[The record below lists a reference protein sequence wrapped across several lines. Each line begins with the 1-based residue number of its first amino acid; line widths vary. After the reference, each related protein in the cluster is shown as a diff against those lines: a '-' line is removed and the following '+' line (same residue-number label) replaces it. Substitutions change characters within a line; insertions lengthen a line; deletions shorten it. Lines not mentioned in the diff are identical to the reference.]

1 MEEFDLTI
9 IGGGVGGLVAASG
22 ASQLGARVALIE
34 KEKLGGD
41 CLHYGCVPTKTLVH
55 SARLISLMQRAA
67 EFGLNPV
74 RVDIEFKKIMD
85 NMRAVQSKVGER
97 DDPKR
102 FENMGV
108 KLFFGTGGFKDIHTF
123 EVNGTAIKSGKF
135 LIATGSR
142 PIKLPIPGL
151 DRVETLDNIKILA
164 LDKLPQSLLVLGA
177 GPIGM
182 EFAQVFSRFGSKV
195 TVIEKAG
202 QILPREEKE
211 ISDRLEGILKR
222 EGMEIITCVDTK
234 KVEQSGNK
242 KIVWTECAGKEKRF
256 EVDELLVAIGRAPN
270 IEGLN
275 LEKIGVQTTRNGIVV
290 DDTMRTTVPNIWAA
304 GDVTGMFPFT
314 HIAEYE
320 AGLVIGNALFP
331 FVKRKMDKT
340 VIPWTTFTDPELA
353 RVGLTEDDAKE
364 KYGDVKVYRYPFS
377 EHDRAIIDG
386 ETEGLIKL
394 VCTKKGKILGAH
406 ILGVG
411 AGDLINEYIFAMK
424 NGLPIAKISQ
434 TVHVYPTMGQ
444 IVKRG
449 ADQYY
454 KEKLFSGWFPKLAR
468 FLIRSGRAISRSRF

>member
-1 MEEFDLTI
+1 MGKFDLTI

-22 ASQLGARVALIE
+22 ASQFGAKVALIE
-34 KEKLGGD
+34 KESLGGD

-55 SARLISLMQRAA
+55 SARLISLMQRSS

-74 RVDIEFKKIMD
+74 KVDFEFRKIMEH
-85 NMRAVQSKVGER
+85 MREVQRKVGEH

-102 FENMGV
+102 FEKMGI
-108 KLFFGTGGFKDIHTF
+108 KLFFGKGGFKDTHTF
-123 EVNGTAIKSGKF
+123 EVNGTDIKSRKF

-142 PIKLPIPGL
+142 PVKLPIPGL
-151 DRVETLDNIKILA
+151 DKVDTLDNIKILA
-164 LDKLPQSLLVLGA
+164 LNRLPESLLVMGA

-182 EFAQVFSRFGSKV
+182 EFAQVFKRFGSKV

-222 EGMEIITCVDTK
+222 EGMEIITCVETK
-234 KVEQSGNK
+234 RVEQSGNK
-242 KIVWTECAGKEKRF
+242 KIVVAGCSGKEKRF
-256 EVDELLVAIGRAPN
+256 EADELLIAIGRAPN

-275 LEKIGVQTTRNGIVV
+275 LDKIGIQTTSKGIVV
-290 DDTMRTTVPNIWAA
+290 DDTLKTTVSNIWAC

-314 HIAEYE
+314 HMAEYE
-320 AGLVIGNALFP
+320 AGIVIGNALFP
-331 FVKRKMDKT
+331 FVNRKMDKT
-340 VIPWTTFTDPELA
+340 VVPWTTFTDPELA
-353 RVGLTEDDAKE
+353 RVGLTEDEARKE
-364 KYGDVKVYRYPFS
+364 YGDIKVYRYPFS

-394 VCTKKGKILGAH
+394 ICDKKGKILGAH

-424 NGLPIAKISQ
+424 NNLPVQKISQ
-434 TVHVYPTMGQ
+434 TVHIYPTMGQ
-444 IVKRG
+444 VVKRG

-454 KEKLFSGWFPKLAR
+454 KEKLFSGWFPKVAR
-468 FLIRSGRAISRSRF
+468 FLMKFK

>member
-22 ASQLGARVALIE
+22 ASQFGAKVALVE
-34 KEKLGGD
+34 KESLGGD

-55 SARLISLMQRAA
+55 SARLISLMRRST

-74 RVDIEFKKIMD
+74 KVDFEFRKIMD
-85 NMRAVQSKVGER
+85 HMREVQKKVGEH

-102 FENMGV
+102 FEKMGI
-108 KLFFGTGGFKDIHTF
+108 KLFFGKGGFKDTRTF
-123 EVNGTAIKSGKF
+123 EVNGTDIKSRKF

-142 PIKLPIPGL
+142 SVKLPIPGL
-151 DRVETLDNIKILA
+151 DKVDTLDNIKILA
-164 LDKLPQSLLVLGA
+164 LNRLPESILVMGA

-211 ISDRLEGILKR
+211 LSDRLEGILKR
-222 EGMEIITCVDTK
+222 EGMEIITCVETK
-234 KVEQSGNK
+234 RVEQSGNK
-242 KIVWTECAGKEKRF
+242 KFVVADCSGKEKRF
-256 EVDELLVAIGRAPN
+256 EADELLVAIGRAPN

-275 LEKIGVQTTRNGIVV
+275 LEKIGVKTTSKGIEV
-290 DDTMRTTVPNIWAA
+290 DDTLKTTVPNIWAC

-314 HIAEYE
+314 HMAEYE
-320 AGLVIGNALFP
+320 AGIVIGNALFP
-331 FVKRKMDKT
+331 FVNRKMDKT
-340 VIPWTTFTDPELA
+340 VVPWTTFTDPELA
-353 RVGLTEDDAKE
+353 RVGLTEDEARKE
-364 KYGDVKVYRYPFS
+364 YGDIKVYRYPFS

-386 ETEGLIKL
+386 ETEGMIKL
-394 VCTKKGKILGAH
+394 ICDKKGKILGAH
-406 ILGVG
+406 ILGKG

-424 NGLPIAKISQ
+424 NGLPVQKISQ

-444 IVKRG
+444 VVKRG

-468 FLIRSGRAISRSRF
+468 VLMKFK

>member
-22 ASQLGARVALIE
+22 ASQFGAKVALIE
-34 KEKLGGD
+34 KESLGGD

-55 SARLISLMQRAA
+55 SARLISLMRRAT

-74 RVDIEFKKIMD
+74 KVDFEFRKIMEH
-85 NMRAVQSKVGER
+85 MREVQRKVGEH

-102 FENMGV
+102 FEKMGI
-108 KLFFGTGGFKDIHTF
+108 KLFFGKGGFKDTRTF
-123 EVNGTAIKSGKF
+123 EVNGTDIKSRKF

-142 PIKLPIPGL
+142 PVKLPIPGL
-151 DRVETLDNIKILA
+151 DKVDTLDNIKILA
-164 LDKLPQSLLVLGA
+164 LNRLPESLLVMGA

-182 EFAQVFSRFGSKV
+182 EFAQVFKRFGSKV

-222 EGMEIITCVDTK
+222 EGMEIITCVETK
-234 KVEQSGNK
+234 RVEQSGNK
-242 KIVWTECAGKEKRF
+242 KIVVAGCSGKEKRF
-256 EVDELLVAIGRAPN
+256 EADELLIAIGRAPN

-275 LEKIGVQTTRNGIVV
+275 LDKIGIQTTSKGIVV
-290 DDTMRTTVPNIWAA
+290 DDTLKTTVSNIWAC

-314 HIAEYE
+314 HMAEYE
-320 AGLVIGNALFP
+320 AGIVIGNALFP
-331 FVKRKMDKT
+331 FVNRKMDKT
-340 VIPWTTFTDPELA
+340 VVPWTTFTDPELA
-353 RVGLTEDDAKE
+353 RVGLTEDEARKE
-364 KYGDVKVYRYPFS
+364 YGDIKVYRYPFS

-394 VCTKKGKILGAH
+394 ICDKKGKILGAH

-424 NGLPIAKISQ
+424 NNLPVQKISQ
-434 TVHVYPTMGQ
+434 TVHIYPTMGQ
-444 IVKRG
+444 VVKRG

-454 KEKLFSGWFPKLAR
+454 KEKLFSGWFPKVAR
-468 FLIRSGRAISRSRF
+468 FLMKFK

>member
-1 MEEFDLTI
+1 MGKFDLTI

-22 ASQLGARVALIE
+22 ASQFGAKVALVE
-34 KEKLGGD
+34 KESLGGD

-55 SARLISLMQRAA
+55 SARLISLMRRST

-74 RVDIEFKKIMD
+74 KVDFEFRKIMD
-85 NMRAVQSKVGER
+85 HMREVQKKVGEH

-102 FENMGV
+102 FEKMGI
-108 KLFFGTGGFKDIHTF
+108 KLFFGKGGFKDTHTF
-123 EVNGTAIKSGKF
+123 EVNGTNIKSSKF

-142 PIKLPIPGL
+142 SVKLPIPGL
-151 DRVETLDNIKILA
+151 DKVDTLDNIKILA
-164 LDKLPQSLLVLGA
+164 LNRLPESLLVMGA

-222 EGMEIITCVDTK
+222 EGMEIITCVETK
-234 KVEQSGNK
+234 RVEQSGNK
-242 KIVWTECAGKEKRF
+242 KIVVAECSGKEKRF
-256 EVDELLVAIGRAPN
+256 EADELLIAIGRAPN
-270 IEGLN
+270 IEGMDLD
-275 LEKIGVQTTRNGIVV
+275 KIGIQTTSKGIVV
-290 DDTMRTTVPNIWAA
+290 DDTLRTTVPNIWAC

-314 HIAEYE
+314 HMAEYE
-320 AGLVIGNALFP
+320 AGIVIGNALFP
-331 FVKRKMDKT
+331 FVNRKMDKT
-340 VIPWTTFTDPELA
+340 VVPWTIFTDPELA
-353 RVGLTEDDAKE
+353 RVGLTEDEARKE
-364 KYGDVKVYRYPFS
+364 YGDIKVYRYPFS

-386 ETEGLIKL
+386 ETEGMIKL
-394 VCTKKGKILGAH
+394 ICDKKGKILGAH
-406 ILGVG
+406 ILGKG

-424 NGLPIAKISQ
+424 NNLPVQKISQ

-444 IVKRG
+444 VVKRG

-454 KEKLFSGWFPKLAR
+454 KEKLFSGWFPKMAR
-468 FLIRSGRAISRSRF
+468 ILMKFK